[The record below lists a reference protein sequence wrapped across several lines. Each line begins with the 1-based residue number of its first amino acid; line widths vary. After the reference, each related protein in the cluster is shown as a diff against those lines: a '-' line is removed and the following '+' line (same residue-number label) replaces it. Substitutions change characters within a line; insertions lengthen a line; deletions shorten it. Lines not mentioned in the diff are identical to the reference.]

1 MAKHT
6 THKATARGKAQT
18 LARRKVRA
26 VKAGALTVTR
36 SGRARTS
43 AAV

>member
-6 THKATARGKAQT
+6 THKRTAQGKSQT

-26 VKAGALTVTR
+26 VKRGAVAVTR
-36 SGRARTS
+36 SGRART
-43 AAV
+43 V